1 MARTRNNNNH
11 NNNNHK
17 KETMPRVKT
26 AELRKRKTAKTR
38 ALEKPEAP
46 TSAEGLIKRAEEQG
60 YLNSSDILSVYP
72 EAEENLAQLDD
83 LFTYLQDRDI
93 DVIEDEAEEEKDE
106 DEPTEAEIS
115 EEEESETELAAD
127 LSEIA
132 ASDAT
137 SLYLREMAHEPLL
150 TAHQEVE
157 LARAFTQGRAATK
170 RLQKNMH
177 LERAD
182 REKL

>member
-60 YLNSSDILSVYP
+60 YLNSSDILS
-72 EAEENLAQLDD
+72 
-83 LFTYLQDRDI
+83 
-93 DVIEDEAEEEKDE
+93 
-106 DEPTEAEIS
+106 
-115 EEEESETELAAD
+115 
-127 LSEIA
+127 
-132 ASDAT
+132 
-137 SLYLREMAHEPLL
+137 
-150 TAHQEVE
+150 
-157 LARAFTQGRAATK
+157 TQWRSSSTRTRGRC
-170 RLQKNMH
+170 
-177 LERAD
+177 
-182 REKL
+182 